1 MLVTRTSQILSILRA
16 ELKMMV
22 VTFFFLLLF
31 LLIVKMESLVVE
43 VFHPY
48 RGQDKHQLTIAV
60 GEKLTVIEKDPSGW
74 WAGRNAKGVVGLFPS
89 TYTRKAT
96 TVAPTADVT
105 REVVAARILSEIQG
119 VNDATRSTTAGSGV
133 GLHNIDFD
141 DVYALSDHEMERE
154 IRRLA
159 KDRDHSRRQNTETL
173 QRIVDLTL
181 ATRSTPNNGRTDDA
195 VQTSVSDVES
205 QRLKIGKKRLDEL
218 IELEVQLRD
227 EVQEWEGI
235 LASKEI
241 PIPEFL
247 KKSQKVFKV
256 EEPAS
261 SVKEVPL
268 EKPTLSEATVAIEN
282 ESDEWIS
289 GVQSEILRSHLRR
302 LQKRFLTI
310 NDTLDELEGD
320 LEPLA
325 IDLQSLERALK
336 KKQNALDK
344 LADIHQEKVQ
354 ELFEHW
360 ERRVADAQREYAE
373 LKSGGMGGPKFIASL
388 QEQVAHLEKQV
399 DAGKKQHRKVDG
411 EVETLKT
418 ELLNLEGTLSLVS
431 KTRELHDA
439 ALSAETSS
447 EALLAE
453 SKQIETESKALA
465 QNDQAEY
472 RKLER
477 KRREIYN
484 EIQELKGNLRVYCR
498 IKPRMPNEGGA
509 CVTVVD
515 DMTVRITDQ
524 QMESSQE
531 HEFDFVIGESA
542 SQEEIFEEVR
552 PLATS
557 VLDGFNV
564 CIFAYGQTGSGKT
577 YTMEGPPSNRGI
589 NYRAVRELFTIAR
602 ERGDEYKSVLRV
614 SILEVYND
622 KLFDLQ
628 NKRSSSKVRW
638 GGDSVGVVIE
648 PLLRT
653 TVTSADDVQNALE
666 KAYLNR
672 SVAGTECNAHSSRS
686 HCILTI
692 FVDATNNA
700 TGNVVTGKLHLID
713 LAGSERVK
721 NSGVEG
727 DRLKEATHI
736 NTSLTHL
743 KTVIQGLA
751 NKSHHVAYRNSTLT
765 SMLQDSLGGNCKC
778 LMFANVSSLAHN
790 VPETICTIKYAA
802 EARKVEVGKV
812 LANVR
817 KA

>member
-1 MLVTRTSQILSILRA
+1 
-16 ELKMMV
+16 
-22 VTFFFLLLF
+22 
-31 LLIVKMESLVVE
+31 MESLVVE

-119 VNDATRSTTAGSGV
+119 PSDAARSTASSSV
-133 GLHNIDFD
+133 GLHNVDFDVD
-141 DVYALSDHEMERE
+141 DVYALTDHEMERE
-154 IRRLA
+154 IRRLV

-181 ATRSTPNNGRTDDA
+181 ATRSTPNGGRSDDA

-205 QRLKIGKKRLDEL
+205 QRLKIGRKRLDEL
-218 IELEVQLRD
+218 IELEGQLRD
-227 EVQEWEGI
+227 ETSEWEGI
-235 LASKEI
+235 LASRGVQ
-241 PIPEFL
+241 IPEFL
-247 KKSQKVFKV
+247 KRTQRPLTMDRAEEKVDTLQQAAPEILPS
-256 EEPAS
+256 EE
-261 SVKEVPL
+261 
-268 EKPTLSEATVAIEN
+268 VALQQDEN

-289 GVQSEILRSHLRR
+289 SVQNETLRTYLRR
-302 LQKRFLTI
+302 LQKVFLTV
-310 NDTLDELEGD
+310 NDFLDTLEGA

-325 IDLQSLERALK
+325 IDLQSLERSLK
-336 KKQNALDK
+336 KKQSTLDK
-344 LADIHQEKVQ
+344 LAEIHQEKVQ
-354 ELFEHW
+354 QLFEHW
-360 ERRVADAQREYAE
+360 ERRVADAQREYGE

-388 QEQVAHLEKQV
+388 QDQVTHLEKQV

-411 EVETLKT
+411 EVEALKLELANLQDTLT
-418 ELLNLEGTLSLVS
+418 FVS
-431 KTRELHDA
+431 KSKGLHHETA
-439 ALSAETSS
+439 AAQTSAES
-447 EALLAE
+447 LLAE
-453 SKQIETESKALA
+453 AKQIETEAKTLA

-498 IKPRMPNEGGA
+498 IKPRMPNEGKA

-515 DMTVRITDQ
+515 DMTVRIADPQT
-524 QMESSQE
+524 ESSQE

-589 NYRAVRELFTIAR
+589 NYRAVRELFTIAK
-602 ERGDEYKSVLRV
+602 ERGDEYKSVLKV

-638 GGDSVGVVIE
+638 GGESVGVVIE

-653 TVTSADDVQNALE
+653 AVTSADDVQTALE

-778 LMFANVSSLAHN
+778 LMFANVSALAHN

-812 LANVR
+812 VAKVR
-817 KA
+817 KS